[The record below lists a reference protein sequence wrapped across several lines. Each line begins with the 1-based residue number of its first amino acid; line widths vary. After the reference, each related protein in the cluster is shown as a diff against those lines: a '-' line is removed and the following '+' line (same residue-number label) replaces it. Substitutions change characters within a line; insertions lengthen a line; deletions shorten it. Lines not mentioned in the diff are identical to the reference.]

1 MLISNARAIHVPG
14 WYDVTVSPPNGPAFD
29 YTVAPHDP
37 APMAVAIREYVAAH
51 LIEIAPYVPHDNP
64 EQEDDL

>member
-1 MLISNARAIHVPG
+1 MQISNARYIRVSG
-14 WYDVTVSPPNGPAFD
+14 WYDVTINHPGGWTFD

-51 LIEIAPYVPHDNP
+51 PIEIAPYVPP
-64 EQEDDL
+64 EHSD

>member
-1 MLISNARAIHVPG
+1 MLVSNARAIRVPG
-14 WYDVTVSPPNGPAFD
+14 WYDVTVTPPNGPAFD

-51 LIEIAPYVPHDNP
+51 PIEIAPYVPP
-64 EQEDDL
+64 EHSD